1 MSDHKEKYR
10 EWRGQAKERTPMKA
24 TEYKQENK
32 EEIMAR
38 DKEYRERNSN

>member
-10 EWRGQAKERTPMKA
+10 EWRGQAKERTPGKA

-32 EEIMAR
+32 EELAVKQ
-38 DKEYRERNSN
+38 KEYRERNSN